1 MDDKPGRMERVWTL
15 MEPPLDGGENL
26 SRGLGLHP
34 VTALLLARRGIR
46 TVSAASDFLNPSTAT
61 VPDPF
66 LLPDAEQAVDRLIR
80 AIDSGESILVHGDYD
95 VDGVTSAA
103 LLTRVLGKLGA
114 KVRPFVPSRA
124 RDGYGVSVAAL
135 ERAAAEGVSLIL
147 TADCGI
153 TAFDACTRARQLGL
167 DVVVSDHHEPADTLP
182 EAFAVV
188 DPLVPGSSYPFRG
201 LAGVGVAYKLCQA
214 LCLRRGVDLDALHR
228 HFLDLVALGT
238 VSDCVPLLDENRAY
252 VYHGLRSM
260 GTSQKEGIRALL
272 RLSGLGE
279 SLGTEDVGFR
289 LGPRINA
296 AGRLAEADE
305 ALELLL
311 TRDSA
316 RAEELATILTERNT
330 QRQQEQR
337 RIQAEAIQAIFET
350 GISEDAVLVVGREG
364 WHPGVIGIVAGKLV
378 ETFYRPAVVLTLRDG
393 HWHGSARGIPGFHWA
408 RALEELG
415 EDLVRGGGHAMAAG
429 LSLPRERLRE
439 FRVAVNE
446 LAQQWLSPADLQPRL
461 EVEAEVP
468 VEQLSFQLAQEV
480 VRLAP
485 FGEGNPEPVLMS
497 SRVRLDN
504 VRCVGEGGRHLRA
517 ELRGAPG
524 PVSVV
529 GFGMGDAVSSLSGDR
544 LFKICYNLRVSAYNG
559 SGRAEIVLRDLPAV
573 QE

>member
-1 MDDKPGRMERVWTL
+1 MLLD
-15 MEPPLDGGENL
+15 PPEDGGEAF
-26 SRGLGLHP
+26 SQGLGVHP

-46 TVSAASDFLNPSTAT
+46 TVSAANEFLNPSTAS

-66 LLPDAEQAVDRLIR
+66 LLPDAHAAVDRILR
-80 AIDSGESILVHGDYD
+80 AIESGELILVHGDYD

-103 LLTRVLGKLGA
+103 LLTRVLRKLGA
-114 KVRPFVPSRA
+114 NVRPFVPSRS
-124 RDGYGVSVAAL
+124 RDGYGISRAAL
-135 ERAAAEGVSLIL
+135 EMAASEGAGLVL

-153 TAFDACTRARQLGL
+153 TAFEACRRARELGL
-167 DVVVSDHHEPADTLP
+167 DVVISDHHEPADALP
-182 EAFAVV
+182 EAVAVV

-214 LCLRRGVDLDALHR
+214 LCLRRGVDVDALHR
-228 HFLDLVALGT
+228 HYLDLVALGT
-238 VSDCVPLLDENRAY
+238 VSDCVPLLEENRVY
-252 VYHGLRSM
+252 VHHGLRSM
-260 GTSQKEGIRALL
+260 GASQKEGIRALL
-272 RLSGLGE
+272 RLSGISEGP
-279 SLGTEDVGFR
+279 GTEDVGFR

-316 RAEELATILTERNT
+316 RAEELAAILSERNADR
-330 QRQQEQR
+330 QREQR
-337 RIQAEAIQAIFET
+337 RIQAEAIQTIFET
-350 GISEDAVLVVGREG
+350 GISDDAVLVVGREG

-415 EDLVRGGGHAMAAG
+415 DDLVKGGGHAMAAG
-429 LSLPRERLRE
+429 LSLPRERLSD

-446 LAQQWLSPADLQPRL
+446 LARRWLRPSDLQPRL
-461 EVEAEVP
+461 EVEAQVP
-468 VEQLSFQLAQEV
+468 ADQLTFELASEIA
-480 VRLAP
+480 RLAP
-485 FGEGNPEPVLMS
+485 FGEGNPEPLLMS
-497 SRVRLDN
+497 SGVRLSG

-517 ELRGAPG
+517 ELRGAPQ
-524 PVSVV
+524 PVSVI
-529 GFGMGDAVSSLSGDR
+529 GFGMGDAVSALPEDR
-544 LFKICYNLRVSAYNG
+544 SFKICYNLRVNSFNG